1 MRTVRRSRATVP
13 RMRRSNSNS
22 SSQPTAESDCWLW
35 RLTHSLTLRCDA
47 IAAEAEVLP
56 PTDPFDPF
64 RQLKV
69 QSGRPHRCS
78 PARVRPMPSARAVLR
93 ASCTFYCRRRCMP
106 RACVAAVCVVH
117 SVLPLTAAGD
127 DRRVSV
133 AQAARRRPLHQVR
146 LHCTAILRHTAP
158 QWPTPTILLYCGA
171 LLAAQPLC
179 APARTREVRVEVLVC
194 AAAAYSGP
202 SRFPAIRAG
211 CCAGSSRSVRTP
223 MRTRTARRRCR
234 RCSRRD

>member
-1 MRTVRRSRATVP
+1 M
-13 RMRRSNSNS
+13 
-22 SSQPTAESDCWLW
+22 
-35 RLTHSLTLRCDA
+35 
-47 IAAEAEVLP
+47 LP

-78 PARVRPMPSARAVLR
+78 PARVRPMPSARAVLQT
-93 ASCTFYCRRRCMP
+93 SCTFYCRRRCMP
-106 RACVAAVCVVH
+106 RACVVAVCVVH

-146 LHCTAILRHTAP
+146 PHRTAICGTLLDSLWPTPADRTAILQRAVS
-158 QWPTPTILLYCGA
+158 C
-171 LLAAQPLC
+171 AAALC
-179 APARTREVRVEVLVC
+179 AAAAGAHTRGARGGQDLVC

-202 SRFPAIRAG
+202 SAIRMRAG
-211 CCAGSSRSVRTP
+211 CCAGSSRSARTP